1 MRFVGWASRGRPV
14 LLSSLL
20 MHPRVE
26 KLQHLL
32 LLDEGMLSY
41 AASIA
46 DQSTKYFVDSFNS
59 RRNAILR
66 SRPPFIETEFFQE
79 LKPRC
84 IKINNLAV
92 RSADKRGS
100 AKELLDVTQDLSS
113 VLDQQVAKDPTVLDE
128 KIAEYVFF
136 PLSNIL
142 RHQQDYPVRLTETTI
157 KCLRILVQYGWK
169 SKISTELSRQL
180 IILFTF
186 IVGGVPGKERKQDIP
201 EETKLETLG
210 ALKETIKATGATALG
225 AASLTETDALPS
237 LGHTITVILGMS
249 TDGNTADIQLEAL
262 LCVEA
267 VFASLR
273 DAAALATVL
282 PGTVSSL
289 TRLLTPPTAL
299 KTSRK
304 VLVKGIAALKSV
316 LIGVLGDVKIR
327 SLLKK
332 PSEED
337 DAVASEGKVLTPA
350 WLRATADQI
359 KLALSNV
366 LKLRNHKFPDVQEAL
381 ERFCVALLD
390 ECHESLTNCTYI
402 LVESTMVL
410 SSDEENKSLISTGLN
425 TTLADLVGIY
435 PELTDTVK
443 TIVYNWVTSLP
454 RLMQASDEDVKRQA
468 IQNLLKG
475 QRLMNDLRIDSSTLS
490 ITLASSLRDSVIE
503 LLALKKSTSQLTEVP
518 SNDLI
523 HTTSD
528 LARSESG
535 LTFRPTLLTQTT
547 QKATREALMN
557 LVFASGS
564 FVSHSQ
570 LAREMINYVRESTG
584 NSQVA
589 SYWLSLEL
597 VRSGLAQNSDI
608 DEFLDFSSMG
618 SSGDDH
624 EQLLQELYSF
634 SVSILGDTDEEDET
648 DWRVQALALETTTFA
663 ALRMGK
669 DFRPELIDVLYP
681 IATFMGSAV
690 PQLREH
696 AVIALNS
703 IATACG
709 YPNVADLV
717 IDNVDYMLNSI
728 SLRLN
733 TFDISPAS
741 TQVLNMMINLTG
753 PKLVPFLGDVVDSIF
768 AALDNYHGYPLFVE
782 NLFNVLAEI
791 VVQGSKSNILLL
803 EDASRPKLD
812 HRKKRPE
819 PVALREVEE
828 FLDRRQA
835 RKRRRD
841 AGDDS
846 EQLEIHHPKKPWK
859 DAEADETKEEE
870 KKKNRTTSRARN
882 TTSPPRPPPLRKSLL
897 DLLATVCPALSPDE
911 DAFLPLVHVVWPVLL
926 ARLYDDEPFVVTAAC
941 RALAALFAGAGDFL
955 GSRVKTEWWDGL
967 GKWCA
972 KTKAKYQS
980 QSQSQSHRG
989 KTGGGGGG
997 GYNNNGSSSSSSFGA
1012 AAATIKVPIRTTMT
1026 GELGNNNSSSSPSS
1040 LFNLR
1045 ESAGV
1050 KDPGG
1055 NHDASSIMVPST
1067 GTSSSSA
1074 GISGFTQV
1082 AQIWSAVQDMLV
1094 ALISFVRI
1102 EDTIFEQILDLLLDS
1117 LASAS
1122 SSTSVA
1128 EAREALEAVNADA
1141 VWLALY
1147 EYSRRTGTKASV
1159 SAAAAQQLKIPRQR
1173 PDSVDGIRFV
1183 EV

>member
-1 MRFVGWASRGRPV
+1 M
-14 LLSSLL
+14 
-20 MHPRVE
+20 
-26 KLQHLL
+26 
-32 LLDEGMLSY
+32 
-41 AASIA
+41 
-46 DQSTKYFVDSFNS
+46 
-59 RRNAILR
+59 
-66 SRPPFIETEFFQE
+66 
-79 LKPRC
+79 
-84 IKINNLAV
+84 
-92 RSADKRGS
+92 RSADKRAT

-113 VLDQQVAKDPTVLDE
+113 TLDRQVAKDPTVLDE

-142 RHQQDYPVRLTETTI
+142 RNQQDYPVRLTEVTI
-157 KCLRILVQYGWK
+157 KCLRVLVKYGWK

-210 ALKETIKATGATALG
+210 ALKETIKATGATSLG

-262 LCVEA
+262 LCAEA

-273 DAAALATVL
+273 DPAALATFL

-289 TRLLTPPTAL
+289 TRLLTPPRAL
-299 KTSRK
+299 KEPRK
-304 VLVKGIAALKSV
+304 VLVKGVAVLKSV

-327 SLLKK
+327 RLLKK

-337 DAVASEGKVLTPA
+337 DVASPEGKVLTPA
-350 WLRATADQI
+350 WLKATADQI

-366 LKLRNHKFPDVQEAL
+366 LKLRNHKFSDVQEAL

-390 ECHESLTNCTYI
+390 ECHESLANCTYI
-402 LVESTMVL
+402 LVESAMML
-410 SSDEENKSLISTGLN
+410 SSDEENKSLISNGLN
-425 TTLADLVGIY
+425 TSLSDLVGIY
-435 PELTDTVK
+435 PELADTVK

-490 ITLASSLRDSVIE
+490 ISLASSLRDSVIE
-503 LLALKKSTSQLTEVP
+503 LLALGKSTGQLTEV
-518 SNDLI
+518 SSTDLT
-523 HTTSD
+523 HS
-528 LARSESG
+528 LSGLPNSEAA

-547 QKATREALMN
+547 QKATREALVN
-557 LVFASGS
+557 LVLASGS
-564 FVSHSQ
+564 FINHSQ
-570 LAREMINYVRESTG
+570 LAREMIDYVRESTG

-608 DEFLDFSSMG
+608 DEFLDFSAMG
-618 SSGDDH
+618 GGGSGDDH

-634 SVSILGDTDEEDET
+634 SVSVLGDTEEGDET
-648 DWRVQALALETTTFA
+648 DWRMQALALETTTFA
-663 ALRMGK
+663 ASRMGK

-696 AVIALNS
+696 AVVALNS

-709 YPNVADLV
+709 YPHVADLV

-741 TQVLNMMINLTG
+741 TQVLKMMISLTG

-768 AALDNYHGYPLFVE
+768 AALDNYHGYTLFVE
-782 NLFNVLAEI
+782 NLFSVLAEI
-791 VVQGSKSNILLL
+791 VVQGSKSNILLI

-819 PVALREVEE
+819 PVPLQAIEE
-828 FLDRRQA
+828 FLERRQA

-841 AGDDS
+841 VGDDS

-859 DAEADETKEEE
+859 ESETDETKEGEDGEGSDDDDEPSQEVE
-870 KKKNRTTSRARN
+870 KKPLSKTPTFTLLTRITDLTQHYL
-882 TTSPPRPPPLRKSLL
+882 TSPTPALRKSLL
-897 DLLATVCPALSPDE
+897 DLLAIVCPALSPEE
-911 DAFLPLVHVVWPVLL
+911 DAFLPLVNAIWPVLL
-926 ARLYDDEPFVVTAAC
+926 ARLYDSEPFVATAAC
-941 RALAALFAGAGDFL
+941 RALAALFASAGDFL
-955 GSRVKTEWWDGL
+955 NSRVKTEWWDGL

-972 KTKAKYQS
+972 KTKTNYQNRS
-980 QSQSQSHRG
+980 R
-989 KTGGGGGG
+989 KTGGG
-997 GYNNNGSSSSSSFGA
+997 NNGSSSSFGTA
-1012 AAATIKVPIRTTMT
+1012 AGTIKFPIRTTT
-1026 GELGNNNSSSSPSS
+1026 AAGELGNNSSSSPSS

-1045 ESAGV
+1045 GSASA
-1050 KDPGG
+1050 KDRD
-1055 NHDASSIMVPST
+1055 NQASSSVALST
-1067 GTSSSSA
+1067 PLSQTTT

-1082 AQIWSAVQDMLV
+1082 AQVWSAVQDLLV
-1094 ALISFVRI
+1094 ALVSFVRI
-1102 EDTIFEQILDLLLDS
+1102 EDTIFEQILDLLLES
-1117 LASAS
+1117 LVSSSAS
-1122 SSTSVA
+1122 VVG
-1128 EAREALEAVNADA
+1128 AREALEAVNADA

-1147 EYSRRTGTKASV
+1147 EYSRRNGTKAALA
-1159 SAAAAQQLKIPRQR
+1159 AAAAQQMKIPQQR
-1173 PDSVDGIRFV
+1173 PDDVSGIRFV

>member
-1 MRFVGWASRGRPV
+1 MAADAS
-14 LLSSLL
+14 
-20 MHPRVE
+20 
-26 KLQHLL
+26 
-32 LLDEGMLSY
+32 
-41 AASIA
+41 
-46 DQSTKYFVDSFNS
+46 DS
-59 RRNAILR
+59 R
-66 SRPPFIETEFFQE
+66 TEFFQE

-92 RSADKRGS
+92 RATDKRGT

-113 VLDQQVAKDPTVLDE
+113 VLDRQVAKDPTVLDE

-142 RHQQDYPVRLTETTI
+142 RNQQDYPVRLTEVTI
-157 KCLRILVQYGWK
+157 KCLRILVKHGWK

-237 LGHTITVILGMS
+237 LGHTITVILGLS
-249 TDGNTADIQLEAL
+249 TDGNTPDIQLEAL
-262 LCVEA
+262 LCA
-267 VFASLR
+267 DAIFASLR
-273 DAAALATVL
+273 DAAALATFL

-304 VLVKGIAALKSV
+304 VLVKGIGVLKSV

-332 PSEED
+332 PSEEESED
-337 DAVASEGKVLTPA
+337 VSSEGKVLTPA

-366 LKLRNHKFPDVQEAL
+366 LKLRNHKFSDVQEAL

-390 ECHESLTNCTYI
+390 ECHESLANCTYI
-402 LVESTMVL
+402 LVESAMVL

-425 TTLADLVGIY
+425 TSLSDLVGIY

-454 RLMQASDEDVKRQA
+454 RLMQASDEEVKRQA

-475 QRLMNDLRIDSSTLS
+475 QCLMNDLRIDSSTLS

-503 LLALKKSTSQLTEVP
+503 LLALGKSTGQLTEVSSTDLTHA
-518 SNDLI
+518 SNE
-523 HTTSD
+523 
-528 LARSESG
+528 LATSESE

-547 QKATREALMN
+547 QKATREALMS
-557 LVFASGS
+557 LVLASGS

-570 LAREMINYVRESTG
+570 LAREMIDYVRESTG

-608 DEFLDFSSMG
+608 DEFLDFSAVG
-618 SSGDDH
+618 GGSGDDH

-634 SVSILGDTDEEDET
+634 SVSILGDTDEGDET

-663 ALRMGK
+663 ASRMGQ

-741 TQVLNMMINLTG
+741 TQVLKMMINLTG

-819 PVALREVEE
+819 PPALREVEE

-859 DAEADETKEEE
+859 ESEADNREEE
-870 KKKNRTTSRARN
+870 GEDREESDDEPSQEVEKKPLPKTPTFTLLTRITDLTQHYL
-882 TTSPPRPPPLRKSLL
+882 TSPTPALRKSLL
-897 DLLATVCPALSPDE
+897 DLLAIVCPALSPEE
-911 DAFLPLVHVVWPVLL
+911 DAFLPLVNAIWPVLL
-926 ARLYDDEPFVVTAAC
+926 ARLYDSEPFVVTAAC
-941 RALAALFAGAGDFL
+941 RALAALFGSAGDFL
-955 GSRVKTEWWDGL
+955 SSRVKTEWWDGL

-972 KTKAKYQS
+972 KTKTNYQT
-980 QSQSQSHRG
+980 HNR
-989 KTGGGGGG
+989 KTGGSGGSKSSAFGG
-997 GYNNNGSSSSSSFGA
+997 SGPAGA
-1012 AAATIKVPIRTTMT
+1012 SIKVPIRTAAT
-1026 GELGNNNSSSSPSS
+1026 GELGNNNPSS

-1050 KDPGG
+1050 KDPGSHG
-1055 NHDASSIMVPST
+1055 ASSTMVPSA
-1067 GTSSSSA
+1067 GMSSAA
-1074 GISGFTQV
+1074 GISGYTQI
-1082 AQIWSAVQDMLV
+1082 AQIWTAVQEMLV
-1094 ALISFVRI
+1094 ALVSFVRI

-1117 LASAS
+1117 LVSPSSSAS
-1122 SSTSVA
+1122 V
-1128 EAREALEAVNADA
+1128 EGAREALEAVNADA

-1147 EYSRRTGTKASV
+1147 EYSHRHGEGTKAA
-1159 SAAAAQQLKIPRQR
+1159 AAAAQQLKIPRQR
-1173 PDSVDGIRFV
+1173 PDSVDEVRFV

>member
-1 MRFVGWASRGRPV
+1 M
-14 LLSSLL
+14 
-20 MHPRVE
+20 
-26 KLQHLL
+26 
-32 LLDEGMLSY
+32 LD
-41 AASIA
+41 
-46 DQSTKYFVDSFNS
+46 
-59 RRNAILR
+59 R
-66 SRPPFIETEFFQE
+66 
-79 LKPRC
+79 
-84 IKINNLAV
+84 
-92 RSADKRGS
+92 
-100 AKELLDVTQDLSS
+100 
-113 VLDQQVAKDPTVLDE
+113 QVAKDPTVLDE

-142 RHQQDYPVRLTETTI
+142 RNQQDYPVRLAEVTI
-157 KCLRILVQYGWK
+157 KCLRVLVKYGWK

-210 ALKETIKATGATALG
+210 ALKDTIKATGATALG

-249 TDGNTADIQLEAL
+249 TDGNTADMQLEAL
-262 LCVEA
+262 LCAEA

-273 DAAALATVL
+273 DPAALATFL

-304 VLVKGIAALKSV
+304 VLIKGVAVLRSV

-327 SLLKK
+327 RLLKK
-332 PSEED
+332 PSEKEDYD
-337 DAVASEGKVLTPA
+337 DASSEGKVLTPA
-350 WLRATADQI
+350 WLKATADQI

-366 LKLRNHKFPDVQEAL
+366 LKLRNHKFSDVQEAL

-390 ECHESLTNCTYI
+390 ECHESLANCTYI
-402 LVESTMVL
+402 LVESAMVL
-410 SSDEENKSLISTGLN
+410 SSDEDNKSLISNGLN
-425 TTLADLVGIY
+425 TSLSDLVGIY

-490 ITLASSLRDSVIE
+490 MTLASSLRDSVIE
-503 LLALKKSTSQLTEVP
+503 LLALGKSTGQLTEV
-518 SNDLI
+518 SSTDLI
-523 HTTSD
+523 HPSSD
-528 LARSESG
+528 LAASETGLAFRS
-535 LTFRPTLLTQTT
+535 TLLTQTT
-547 QKATREALMN
+547 QKDTREALMN
-557 LVFASGS
+557 LVLASGS
-564 FVSHSQ
+564 FLNHSQ
-570 LAREMINYVRESTG
+570 LAREMIDYVPESTG
-584 NSQVA
+584 NSQIA

-597 VRSGLAQNSDI
+597 VRSGLSQNSDI
-608 DEFLDFSSMG
+608 DEFLDFSAMG
-618 SSGDDH
+618 GGSGDDH

-634 SVSILGDTDEEDET
+634 SVSILGDTDEGDET

-663 ALRMGK
+663 ASRMGE

-696 AVIALNS
+696 AVVALNN

-728 SLRLN
+728 SLKLN

-741 TQVLNMMINLTG
+741 TQVLKMMIKLTG
-753 PKLVPFLGDVVDSIF
+753 PKLVPFLGDVVDAIF
-768 AALDNYHGYPLFVE
+768 AALDNYHGYALFVE
-782 NLFNVLAEI
+782 NLFDVLAEV

-803 EDASRPKLD
+803 EDESRPKLD
-812 HRKKRPE
+812 HRKRGPE
-819 PVALREVEE
+819 PVPLQEIED

-846 EQLEIHHPKKPWK
+846 EQLEIHYPKKPWK
-859 DAEADETKEEE
+859 ESETDDNKEGEDGEESDEEPSQEVE
-870 KKKNRTTSRARN
+870 KKPLPKTPTFTLLTRITDLTQHYL
-882 TTSPPRPPPLRKSLL
+882 TSPTPALRKSLL
-897 DLLATVCPALSPDE
+897 DLLAIVCPALSPEE
-911 DAFLPLVHVVWPVLL
+911 DTFLPLVNAIWPVLL
-926 ARLYDDEPFVVTAAC
+926 ARLYDSEPFVVTAAC
-941 RALAALFAGAGDFL
+941 RALAALFASAGDFL
-955 GSRVKTEWWDGL
+955 SSRVKTEWWDGL

-972 KTKAKYQS
+972 KTKTNYQNHS
-980 QSQSQSHRG
+980 RKAGGSGGSGGSNG
-989 KTGGGGGG
+989 K
-997 GYNNNGSSSSSSFGA
+997 SSFGA
-1012 AAATIKVPIRTTMT
+1012 AGTIKFPIRATT
-1026 GELGNNNSSSSPSS
+1026 GGLGNNSSPPAS

-1050 KDPGG
+1050 KDPS
-1055 NHDASSIMVPST
+1055 NSNAFSSDMVPSSA
-1067 GTSSSSA
+1067 TSSSPE

-1094 ALISFVRI
+1094 ALVSFVRI
-1102 EDTIFEQILDLLLDS
+1102 EDTIFEQILDLLLES
-1117 LASAS
+1117 LVSSSAS
-1122 SSTSVA
+1122 VVG
-1128 EAREALEAVNADA
+1128 AREALEAVNADA

-1147 EYSRRTGTKASV
+1147 EYSRRSGSK
-1159 SAAAAQQLKIPRQR
+1159 AAAAQQQMGIPRQR
-1173 PDSVDGIRFV
+1173 PDDVSGIRFV

>member
-1 MRFVGWASRGRPV
+1 MAADAS
-14 LLSSLL
+14 
-20 MHPRVE
+20 
-26 KLQHLL
+26 
-32 LLDEGMLSY
+32 
-41 AASIA
+41 
-46 DQSTKYFVDSFNS
+46 NS
-59 RRNAILR
+59 R
-66 SRPPFIETEFFQE
+66 TEFFQE

-92 RSADKRGS
+92 RSADKRAT
-100 AKELLDVTQDLSS
+100 AKELLDVAQDLSS
-113 VLDQQVAKDPTVLDE
+113 TLDRQVAKDPTVLDE

-142 RHQQDYPVRLTETTI
+142 RNQQDYPVRLTEVTI
-157 KCLRILVQYGWK
+157 KCLRVLVKYGWK

-210 ALKETIKATGATALG
+210 ALKETIKATGATSLG

-237 LGHTITVILGMS
+237 LGHTTTVILGLS

-262 LCVEA
+262 LCAEA
-267 VFASLR
+267 VFASLK
-273 DAAALATVL
+273 DPAALATFL

-304 VLVKGIAALKSV
+304 VLVKGVAVLKSV

-327 SLLKK
+327 RLLKK
-332 PSEED
+332 PSEEE
-337 DAVASEGKVLTPA
+337 DAPSSEGKVLTPA
-350 WLRATADQI
+350 WLKATADQI

-366 LKLRNHKFPDVQEAL
+366 LKLRNHKFSDVQEAL

-390 ECHESLTNCTYI
+390 ECHESLANCTYI
-402 LVESTMVL
+402 LVESAMVL
-410 SSDEENKSLISTGLN
+410 SSDEENKSLISNGLN
-425 TTLADLVGIY
+425 TSLSDLVSIY

-475 QRLMNDLRIDSSTLS
+475 QRLMNELRIDSSTLS

-503 LLALKKSTSQLTEVP
+503 LLALGKSTGQLTEV
-518 SNDLI
+518 SSTDLI
-523 HTTSD
+523 HTSND
-528 LARSESG
+528 LANSETG

-557 LVFASGS
+557 LVLASGS
-564 FVSHSQ
+564 FVNHSQ
-570 LAREMINYVRESTG
+570 LAREMIDYVRESTG
-584 NSQVA
+584 NSQLA

-608 DEFLDFSSMG
+608 DEFLDFSAMG
-618 SSGDDH
+618 AGGSGDDH

-634 SVSILGDTDEEDET
+634 SGDET

-663 ALRMGK
+663 ASRMGK

-696 AVIALNS
+696 AVVALNS

-741 TQVLNMMINLTG
+741 TQVLKMMISLTG

-791 VVQGSKSNILLL
+791 VVQGSKSNLLLL

-812 HRKKRPE
+812 HRKKGPE
-819 PVALREVEE
+819 PVPLRDIEE

-841 AGDDS
+841 VGDDS

-859 DAEADETKEEE
+859 DSEAEKAKEGEEGGEEGSDDDDEPSQEVE
-870 KKKNRTTSRARN
+870 KKPLPKTPTFTLLTRITDLTQHYL
-882 TTSPPRPPPLRKSLL
+882 TSPTPSLRKSLL
-897 DLLATVCPALSPDE
+897 DLLAIVCPALSPDE
-911 DAFLPLVHVVWPVLL
+911 DAFLPLVHAVWPVLL
-926 ARLYDDEPFVVTAAC
+926 ARLYDSEPFVVTAAC
-941 RALAALFAGAGDFL
+941 RALAALFASAGDFL
-955 GSRVKTEWWDGL
+955 SSRVKTEWWDGL

-972 KTKAKYQS
+972 KTKANYQN
-980 QSQSQSHRG
+980 HNR
-989 KTGGGGGG
+989 KTGGGGS
-997 GYNNNGSSSSSSFGA
+997 NGKSSSFGTA
-1012 AAATIKVPIRTTMT
+1012 GTIKFPIRTTG
-1026 GELGNNNSSSSPSS
+1026 GELGNNASSSSSPSS

-1050 KDPGG
+1050 KDSS
-1055 NHDASSIMVPST
+1055 NSNNASSSYMDPST
-1067 GTSSSSA
+1067 SPPTSV
-1074 GISGFTQV
+1074 SGFTQV
-1082 AQIWSAVQDMLV
+1082 AQIWTAVQDMLV
-1094 ALISFVRI
+1094 ALVSFVRI
-1102 EDTIFEQILDLLLDS
+1102 EDAIFEQILDLLLES
-1117 LASAS
+1117 LVSPSSSAS
-1122 SSTSVA
+1122 VVGT
-1128 EAREALEAVNADA
+1128 REALEAVNADA

-1147 EYSRRTGTKASV
+1147 EYSRRSGSTK
-1159 SAAAAQQLKIPRQR
+1159 AAQQMKIPRQR
-1173 PDSVDGIRFV
+1173 PDDVSGIRFV

>member
-1 MRFVGWASRGRPV
+1 MAADAS
-14 LLSSLL
+14 
-20 MHPRVE
+20 
-26 KLQHLL
+26 
-32 LLDEGMLSY
+32 
-41 AASIA
+41 
-46 DQSTKYFVDSFNS
+46 NS
-59 RRNAILR
+59 R
-66 SRPPFIETEFFQE
+66 TEFFQE

-92 RSADKRGS
+92 RSTDKRAT
-100 AKELLDVTQDLSS
+100 AKELLEVTQDLSS
-113 VLDQQVAKDPTVLDE
+113 TLDRQVAKDPTVLDE

-142 RHQQDYPVRLTETTI
+142 RNQQDYPVRLTEVTI
-157 KCLRILVQYGWK
+157 KCLRVLVKYGWK

-262 LCVEA
+262 LCAEA
-267 VFASLR
+267 IFASLR
-273 DAAALATVL
+273 DPAALATFL

-304 VLVKGIAALKSV
+304 VLVKGVAVLRSV

-327 SLLKK
+327 RLLKK

-337 DAVASEGKVLTPA
+337 DDASSEGKVLTPA
-350 WLRATADQI
+350 WLKATADQI

-366 LKLRNHKFPDVQEAL
+366 LKLRNHKFSDVQEAL

-390 ECHESLTNCTYI
+390 ECHESLANCTYI
-402 LVESTMVL
+402 LVESAMVL
-410 SSDEENKSLISTGLN
+410 SSDEDNKSLISNGLN
-425 TTLADLVGIY
+425 TSLSDLVGIY

-503 LLALKKSTSQLTEVP
+503 LLALGKSTGQLMEVS

-523 HTTSD
+523 QTSSD
-528 LARSESG
+528 LANSETG
-535 LTFRPTLLTQTT
+535 LSFRPTLLTQTT

-557 LVFASGS
+557 LVLASGS
-564 FVSHSQ
+564 FVNHSQ
-570 LAREMINYVRESTG
+570 LAREMIDYVRESTG

-597 VRSGLAQNSDI
+597 VRSGLSQNSDI
-608 DEFLDFSSMG
+608 DEFLDFSAMSG
-618 SSGDDH
+618 GLGDDH

-634 SVSILGDTDEEDET
+634 SVSILGDTDEGDET

-663 ALRMGK
+663 ASRMGK

-696 AVIALNS
+696 AVVALNS

-709 YPNVADLV
+709 YYNVADLV

-733 TFDISPAS
+733 TLDISPAS
-741 TQVLNMMINLTG
+741 TQVLKMMINLTG
-753 PKLVPFLGDVVDSIF
+753 PKLVPFLGDVVDAIF
-768 AALDNYHGYPLFVE
+768 AALDNYHGYPIFVE

-803 EDASRPKLD
+803 EDESRPKQD
-812 HRKKRPE
+812 HRKKGPE
-819 PVALREVEE
+819 PLPLREIEE

-841 AGDDS
+841 VGDDS

-859 DAEADETKEEE
+859 ESETDEAKEGEDGEESDEEPSQEVE
-870 KKKNRTTSRARN
+870 KKPLPKTPTFTLLTRITDLTQHYL
-882 TTSPPRPPPLRKSLL
+882 TSPTPALRKSLL
-897 DLLATVCPALSPDE
+897 DLLAIVCPALSPEE
-911 DAFLPLVHVVWPVLL
+911 DAFLPLVNAIWPVLL
-926 ARLYDDEPFVVTAAC
+926 ARLYDSEPFVVTAAC
-941 RALAALFAGAGDFL
+941 RALAALFASAGDFL
-955 GSRVKTEWWDGL
+955 SSRVKTEWWDGL

-972 KTKAKYQS
+972 KTKTNYQN
-980 QSQSQSHRG
+980 HNRKAG
-989 KTGGGGGG
+989 TGGG
-997 GYNNNGSSSSSSFGA
+997 SSGKSSPFGA
-1012 AAATIKVPIRTTMT
+1012 AGAIKFPIRTTTT
-1026 GELGNNNSSSSPSS
+1026 GELGNNSSSSSPSS

-1045 ESAGV
+1045 ESVSV
-1050 KDPGG
+1050 KDTGSHG
-1055 NHDASSIMVPST
+1055 SSSDVPST
-1067 GTSSSSA
+1067 ALSSTT

-1082 AQIWSAVQDMLV
+1082 AQIWSAVQEMLV
-1094 ALISFVRI
+1094 ALVSFVRI
-1102 EDTIFEQILDLLLDS
+1102 EDIIFEQILDLLLES
-1117 LASAS
+1117 LVSSSAS
-1122 SSTSVA
+1122 VVG
-1128 EAREALEAVNADA
+1128 AREALDAVNADA

-1147 EYSRRTGTKASV
+1147 EYSRRSGTKA
-1159 SAAAAQQLKIPRQR
+1159 AAAAQQMKIPRQR
-1173 PDSVDGIRFV
+1173 PDDVSGIRFV

>member
-1 MRFVGWASRGRPV
+1 MAADASDNR
-14 LLSSLL
+14 
-20 MHPRVE
+20 
-26 KLQHLL
+26 
-32 LLDEGMLSY
+32 
-41 AASIA
+41 
-46 DQSTKYFVDSFNS
+46 
-59 RRNAILR
+59 
-66 SRPPFIETEFFQE
+66 TEFFQE

-92 RSADKRGS
+92 RATDKRGS
-100 AKELLDVTQDLSS
+100 AKELLDVTRDLSS
-113 VLDQQVAKDPTVLDE
+113 VLDRQVAKDPTVLDE

-142 RHQQDYPVRLTETTI
+142 RNQQDYPVRLTEVTI
-157 KCLRILVQYGWK
+157 KCLRILVKYGWK

-180 IILFTF
+180 LILFTF

-262 LCVEA
+262 LCA
-267 VFASLR
+267 DAMCASIR
-273 DAAALATVL
+273 DAAALATFL

-304 VLVKGIAALKSV
+304 VLVKGIGVLKSV

-327 SLLKK
+327 ALLKK
-332 PSEED
+332 PSNEETED
-337 DAVASEGKVLTPA
+337 VQSEGKVLTSA

-366 LKLRNHKFPDVQEAL
+366 LKLRNHKFSDVQEAL

-402 LVESTMVL
+402 LVESAMVL
-410 SSDEENKSLISTGLN
+410 ASDEENKSLISTGLN
-425 TTLADLVGIY
+425 TSLSDLVGIY
-435 PELTDTVK
+435 PELMDTVK

-454 RLMQASDEDVKRQA
+454 RLMQASDEEVKRQA

-475 QRLMNDLRIDSSTLS
+475 QRFMNDLRIDSSTLS

-503 LLALKKSTSQLTEVP
+503 LLALGKSTGQLTEVSSTDLTHA
-518 SNDLI
+518 SNE
-523 HTTSD
+523 
-528 LARSESG
+528 LATSESK

-547 QKATREALMN
+547 QKDTREALMK
-557 LVFASGS
+557 LVLASGS

-570 LAREMINYVRESTG
+570 LAREMIDYVRESSG

-597 VRSGLAQNSDI
+597 VRSGLAQSSDI
-608 DEFLDFSSMG
+608 DEFLDFSAMG
-618 SSGDDH
+618 GGSGDDH

-634 SVSILGDTDEEDET
+634 SVSILSDTDEGDET
-648 DWRVQALALETTTFA
+648 DWRVQALALETTTLA
-663 ALRMGK
+663 ASRMRQ

-696 AVIALNS
+696 AVIALNN

-741 TQVLNMMINLTG
+741 TQVLKMMINLTG
-753 PKLVPFLGDVVDSIF
+753 PKLVPFLGDVVDSVF

-782 NLFNVLAEI
+782 NLFSVLAEI
-791 VVQGSKSNILLL
+791 VVQGSRSNILLL
-803 EDASRPKLD
+803 EDESRPKLD
-812 HRKKRPE
+812 HRKRRPE
-819 PVALREVEE
+819 PPALREVEQ

-859 DAEADETKEEE
+859 ESEADDRKEGEDGEDSDEEPSQEVE
-870 KKKNRTTSRARN
+870 KKPLPKTPTFTLLTRITDLTQHYL
-882 TTSPPRPPPLRKSLL
+882 TSPTPALRKSLL
-897 DLLATVCPALSPDE
+897 DLLAIVCPALSPEE
-911 DAFLPLVHVVWPVLL
+911 DVFLPLVNAIWPVLL
-926 ARLYDDEPFVVTAAC
+926 ARLYDSEPFVVTAAC
-941 RALAALFAGAGDFL
+941 RALAALFGSAGDFL
-955 GSRVKTEWWDGL
+955 SSRVKTEWWDGL

-972 KTKAKYQS
+972 KSKTNYQN
-980 QSQSQSHRG
+980 H
-989 KTGGGGGG
+989 
-997 GYNNNGSSSSSSFGA
+997 NPAGA
-1012 AAATIKVPIRTTMT
+1012 NIKVPFRTMATD
-1026 GELGNNNSSSSPSS
+1026 ELGNNNNSSSS

-1045 ESAGV
+1045 ESGGT
-1050 KDPGG
+1050 KDPSSPA
-1055 NHDASSIMVPST
+1055 ASSTIVPST
-1067 GTSSSSA
+1067 VMSSTS
-1074 GISGFTQV
+1074 GVSGYTQV
-1082 AQIWSAVQDMLV
+1082 AQIWTAVQEMLV
-1094 ALISFVRI
+1094 ALVSFVRI
-1102 EDTIFEQILDLLLDS
+1102 EDTIFEQILDLLIDS
-1117 LASAS
+1117 LVSPS
-1122 SSTSVA
+1122 SSMAVVG
-1128 EAREALEAVNADA
+1128 AREALEAVNADA

-1147 EYSRRTGTKASV
+1147 EYSRRRHGEGTKAV
-1159 SAAAAQQLKIPRQR
+1159 AAAAQQLKIPRQC
-1173 PDSVDGIRFV
+1173 PESVEGVRIKSQGEHCEIALPYLVGCSWPPYQQNPPRRDKRS
-1183 EV
+1183 

>member
-1 MRFVGWASRGRPV
+1 MAADAS
-14 LLSSLL
+14 
-20 MHPRVE
+20 
-26 KLQHLL
+26 
-32 LLDEGMLSY
+32 
-41 AASIA
+41 
-46 DQSTKYFVDSFNS
+46 DS
-59 RRNAILR
+59 R
-66 SRPPFIETEFFQE
+66 TEFFQE

-92 RSADKRGS
+92 RATDKRGS

-113 VLDQQVAKDPTVLDE
+113 VLDRQVAKDPTVLDE

-142 RHQQDYPVRLTETTI
+142 RNQQDYPVRLTEVTI
-157 KCLRILVQYGWK
+157 KCLRILVKYGWK

-186 IVGGVPGKERKQDIP
+186 IVGGVPGKERKQDVP
-201 EETKLETLG
+201 EETKLETLD

-262 LCVEA
+262 LCAEA
-267 VFASLR
+267 IFASLR
-273 DAAALATVL
+273 DAAALATFL

-289 TRLLTPPTAL
+289 TRLLTPPMAL

-304 VLVKGIAALKSV
+304 VLVKGIGVLKSG
-316 LIGVLGDVKIR
+316 LISVLGDVKIR
-327 SLLKK
+327 ALLKK
-332 PSEED
+332 PSDEENED
-337 DAVASEGKVLTPA
+337 NPSEGKVLTPA
-350 WLRATADQI
+350 WLKATTDQI

-366 LKLRNHKFPDVQEAL
+366 LKLRNHKFSDVQEAL
-381 ERFCVALLD
+381 ERFCIALLD
-390 ECHESLTNCTYI
+390 ECHESLANCTYI
-402 LVESTMVL
+402 LVESAMVL
-410 SSDEENKSLISTGLN
+410 ASDEENKSLISTGLN
-425 TTLADLVGIY
+425 TSLSDLVGIY

-443 TIVYNWVTSLP
+443 IIVYNWVTSLP
-454 RLMQASDEDVKRQA
+454 RLMQASDEEVKRQA

-475 QRLMNDLRIDSSTLS
+475 QRFMNDLRIDSSTLS

-503 LLALKKSTSQLTEVP
+503 LLALGKSTSQLTEVSSTDLTHA
-518 SNDLI
+518 SNE
-523 HTTSD
+523 
-528 LARSESG
+528 LATSESK

-547 QKATREALMN
+547 QKDTREALMN
-557 LVFASGS
+557 LVLASGS

-570 LAREMINYVRESTG
+570 LAREMIDYVRESSG

-597 VRSGLAQNSDI
+597 VRSGLAQNSDV
-608 DEFLDFSSMG
+608 DEFLDFSAMSG
-618 SSGDDH
+618 GSGDDH

-634 SVSILGDTDEEDET
+634 SVSILSDTDEGDET

-663 ALRMGK
+663 ASRMGQ

-690 PQLREH
+690 SQLREH
-696 AVIALNS
+696 AVIALNN
-703 IATACG
+703 IATACD
-709 YPNVADLV
+709 YTNVADLV

-741 TQVLNMMINLTG
+741 TQVLKMMINLTG
-753 PKLVPFLGDVVDSIF
+753 PKLVPFLGDVVDSVF

-782 NLFNVLAEI
+782 NLFSVLAEI
-791 VVQGSKSNILLL
+791 VAQGSKSNILLL
-803 EDASRPKLD
+803 GDESRPKLD
-812 HRKKRPE
+812 HRKRRAELP
-819 PVALREVEE
+819 ALREVEE

-846 EQLEIHHPKKPWK
+846 KQLEIHHPKKPWK
-859 DAEADETKEEE
+859 ESEADDKKEGEDDEDSDEEPSQEVE
-870 KKKNRTTSRARN
+870 KKPLPKTPTFTLLTRITDLTQHYL
-882 TTSPPRPPPLRKSLL
+882 TSPTPALRKSLL
-897 DLLATVCPALSPDE
+897 DLLAIVCPALSPEE
-911 DAFLPLVHVVWPVLL
+911 DAFLPLVNAIWPVLL
-926 ARLYDDEPFVVTAAC
+926 ARLYDSEPFVVTAAC
-941 RALAALFAGAGDFL
+941 RALAALFGSAGDFL
-955 GSRVKTEWWDGL
+955 SSRVKTEWWDGL

-972 KTKAKYQS
+972 KTKTNYQN
-980 QSQSQSHRG
+980 HNR
-989 KTGGGGGG
+989 KTGGSK
-997 GYNNNGSSSSSSFGA
+997 NSSFGGSGSA
-1012 AAATIKVPIRTTMT
+1012 AAGANIKFPIRTMTT
-1026 GELGNNNSSSSPSS
+1026 GELGNNNSSAS

-1045 ESAGV
+1045 ESASV
-1050 KDPGG
+1050 KDPSSPA
-1055 NHDASSIMVPST
+1055 ASSTMVPST
-1067 GTSSSSA
+1067 GMSSTA
-1074 GISGFTQV
+1074 GVSGYTQV
-1082 AQIWSAVQDMLV
+1082 AQIWTAVQEMLV
-1094 ALISFVRI
+1094 ALVSFVRI

-1117 LASAS
+1117 LVSPS
-1122 SSTSVA
+1122 SSTAVVG
-1128 EAREALEAVNADA
+1128 AREALEAVNVDA

-1147 EYSRRTGTKASV
+1147 EYSRHGEGTKAAAA
-1159 SAAAAQQLKIPRQR
+1159 AAAAQQLKIPRQC
-1173 PDSVDGIRFV
+1173 PESVDGVRFV